1 MEEYIETL
9 DKYFKLKAKYDK
21 QLNKKKHSILV
32 DEDRSRKEKR
42 SDIQKIKMSCI
53 GCGRAVGTIFS
64 DKDRT
69 YSAVCGNRVDPCNL
83 HISIKKGTTFNVGN
97 HYNSDLDTRND
108 VRNKIVT
115 TKLDVLFGLI
125 DDVTMEETFEE
136 LKSQHADISSY
147 VTMVEKLLEG
157 DNEERKR
164 NIRDVTRIVQEL
176 LEEQKDLLQE
186 YMKDTAPSKM
196 REVIE
201 LYVTKIIPAFDVIA
215 QNKYDYREVEKCVVD
230 IDSSD
235 TKKCLMT
242 KYKNIEEFEN
252 VATQPVVVEFK
263 LK

>member
-9 DKYFKLKAKYDK
+9 DKYFKLKAKYEK

-42 SDIQKIKMSCI
+42 SDIQKIKMGCI
-53 GCGRAVGTIFS
+53 GCGKMVGTIFS

-69 YSAVCGNRVDPCNL
+69 YSAVCGNRIDPCNL
-83 HISIKKGTTFNVGN
+83 HISIKKGTTFNIKN
-97 HYNSDLDTRND
+97 SYNNDLNTRD
-108 VRNKIVT
+108 YIRNKIIT

-125 DDVTMEETFEE
+125 DDMAMEETFEE
-136 LKSQHADISSY
+136 LKSQQADISSY
-147 VTMVEKLLEG
+147 VSMIETILEG

-164 NIRDVTRIVQEL
+164 NIRDGTRIVDEL
-176 LEEQKDLLQE
+176 IQEQKELIDE

-201 LYVTKIIPAFDVIA
+201 LYVTKIIPVFDVIA
-215 QNKYDYREVEKCVVD
+215 ENKYDYREVEKCD
-230 IDSSD
+230 TNIDSSD

-252 VATQPVVVEFK
+252 IANQPVVVEFK